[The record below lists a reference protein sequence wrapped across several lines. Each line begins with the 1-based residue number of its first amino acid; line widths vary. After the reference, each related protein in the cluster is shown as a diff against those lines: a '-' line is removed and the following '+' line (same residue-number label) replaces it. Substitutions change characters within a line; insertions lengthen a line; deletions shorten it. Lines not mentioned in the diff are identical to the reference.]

1 MLDLAI
7 PICHFPVGY
16 IFFVVIYVIN
26 SFNHSEFENF
36 IKLMPNNYKLPEI
49 LLLHSPDWEDYE
61 LIDSGDGKKL
71 ERFGNYQFIRPE
83 HQAMWKPA
91 LALDHWKI
99 ADAIYKSN
107 GGESGGNWMFQ
118 NPIPKSWSI
127 RYRNLHFE
135 VGVSGSRHLGV
146 FPEQAVHWDWITK
159 QINKQVISSSDHKQ
173 VRVLNLFGYTGLASL
188 AASTAGAHVTHVDA
202 SKKVINWAKRNQ
214 VLSGLSDRP
223 IRWLLDDVIKFVQRE
238 VRRGSLYEGIILD
251 PPKFGRGPKG
261 QVWEVFE
268 SLPDLLAECR
278 KLLSPKPRFILLTTY
293 AIRSSSLSPHYTIQ
307 ELTKDL
313 GGTTTSGELVL
324 IERSAGRVL
333 SMANFS
339 RWFTE

>member
-1 MLDLAI
+1 MT
-7 PICHFPVGY
+7 H
-16 IFFVVIYVIN
+16 
-26 SFNHSEFENF
+26 NHT
-36 IKLMPNNYKLPEI
+36 LPEI
-49 LLLHSPDWEDYE
+49 LLLHSSDWKDYE

-71 ERFGNYQFIRPE
+71 ERFGKYKFIRPE
-83 HQAMWKPA
+83 HQAMWKPVLTA
-91 LALDHWKI
+91 DQWNT
-99 ADAIYKSN
+99 ADAIFKST
-107 GGESGGNWMFQ
+107 GGESGGNWIIQ
-118 NPIPKSWSI
+118 NLIPKFWTI
-127 RYRNLHFE
+127 RYKNLQFE
-135 VGVSGSRHLGV
+135 VGVSGSRHLGM
-146 FPEQAVHWDWITK
+146 FPEQSVHWDWIAEK
-159 QINKQVISSSDHKQ
+159 INQHVLSSTAHKQ

-202 SKKVINWAKRNQ
+202 SRKAINWAKKNQ
-214 VLSGLSDRP
+214 SLSGLDDRP
-223 IRWLLDDVIKFVQRE
+223 IRWLLDDAIKFVQRE

-278 KLLSPKPRFILLTTY
+278 KLLSPKPVFILLTTY

-324 IERSAGRVL
+324 IESSAGRL
-333 SMANFS
+333 ISMANFS
-339 RWFTE
+339 RWVTE